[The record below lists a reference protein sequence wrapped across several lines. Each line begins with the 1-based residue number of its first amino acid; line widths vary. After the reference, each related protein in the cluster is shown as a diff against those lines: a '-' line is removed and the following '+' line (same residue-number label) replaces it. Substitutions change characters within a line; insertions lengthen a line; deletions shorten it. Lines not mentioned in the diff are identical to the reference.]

1 MMARKLQRG
10 EKRLT
15 LLGGKWS
22 PSKRLNEAQTAQ
34 RAGDPRI
41 ADGQ

>member
-10 EKRLT
+10 EKRLR

-22 PSKRLNEAQTAQ
+22 PSKRLNEAQAA
-34 RAGDPRI
+34 RRVRDPRT